1 MLAVQTMQAIIKD
14 ARMRDQAG
22 LIQREVG
29 LLLGD
34 VARLVE
40 RVGDLERHFAASGKA
55 LEKVSQSAARINGR
69 GERLTGL
76 DLEDES
82 GPSSAPAALTQRAS

>member
-1 MLAVQTMQAIIKD
+1 
-14 ARMRDQAG
+14 MRDQAG

-40 RVGDLERHFAASGKA
+40 RVAELERHFGLSAKA
-55 LEKVSQSAARINGR
+55 LEKVSASAARISGR
-69 GERLTGL
+69 GERLTAL

-82 GPSSAPAALTQRAS
+82 GEAEAPAQLTSRAS